1 LLGGENIM
9 SVSEKVSTTM
19 LWVKQF
25 STKTFSTIFN
35 KLLNIQFVKRN
46 KKGVVICLISWMV
59 INLGGFL
66 IYRHT
71 ATGLRDD
78 FYQKGISATQ
88 SLSVKTGSSLLG
100 KDILALNV
108 AIGEFAQKDNVVSA
122 AILDHEN
129 RVVAHSEPEMIN
141 RPLMSLRDIKQV
153 KTVDNVFIETGKGE
167 DDDIPLIRFSQD
179 ISYSG
184 IKIGKVYYVM
194 SCRKLNHALTRS
206 MMIFLSMLG
215 VSTILLALILFF
227 MDRISKAKAIET
239 RKKLEGMVK
248 IGPYLLKEKIGKGGM
263 AEMFLAD
270 YIREDG
276 FRRKVA
282 VKKVLPHL
290 AENQDFIKMFI
301 REARL
306 AALLQHPNIVQILDF
321 GKIQDVYVIAME
333 YIDGK
338 NLGEIMAQ
346 LKEGLPVDLSIFLIM
361 RICMG
366 LQHSH
371 TKTDDKTGESLHIVH
386 RDISPQNMMVSLLG
400 EVKITD
406 FGISKACSEPS
417 MTQAGVIKGKLSYLS
432 PEQALGQEVDHQADI
447 YALGLVFYE
456 ILSYEKVYRFNNH
469 MEAIQSIP
477 KKEIPPLISI
487 RPDIPDE
494 LNRIVM
500 KCLEKD
506 KKLRYQSAQEIHD
519 DLMNLKNK
527 LNITYDASSLA
538 DFMKKN
544 FKKAE

>member
-1 LLGGENIM
+1 MN
-9 SVSEKVSTTM
+9 VSAKVSTTV

-25 STKTFSTIFN
+25 STKTFSTISK
-35 KLLNIQFVKRN
+35 KLFSIQFVKRN
-46 KKGVVICLISWMV
+46 KRSIVICLISWLI
-59 INLGGFL
+59 INVGGFL
-66 IYRHT
+66 IYRNT
-71 ATGLRDD
+71 ATGLKND
-78 FYQKGISATQ
+78 FYQKGVSAIQ

-100 KDILALNV
+100 KDLLSLNV
-108 AIGEFAQKDNVVSA
+108 AIGEFAKKDNMVFA
-122 AILDHEN
+122 AIIDHKN
-129 RVVAHSEPEMIN
+129 RVVAHSKPEMIN
-141 RPLMSLRDIKQV
+141 RPLMSLQDIRQV
-153 KTVDNVFIETGKGE
+153 KIIDSVFIEIGKGE
-167 DDDIPLIRFSQD
+167 DGEIPVARFSQD

-184 IKIGKVYYVM
+184 IKIGKVYYIM
-194 SCRKLNHALTRS
+194 STTKLNHALTRS
-206 MMIFLSMLG
+206 RMIFLSMLAL
-215 VSTILLALILFF
+215 STILLVLILFF
-227 MDRISKAKAIET
+227 MDHISKAKAIKT

-282 VKKVLPHL
+282 IKKVLPHL
-290 AENQDFIKMFI
+290 ADNQDFIKMFI

-333 YIDGK
+333 YLEGK
-338 NLGEIMAQ
+338 NLGEIMAH

-371 TKTDDKTGESLHIVH
+371 TKTDDKSGEPLHIVH
-386 RDISPQNMMVSLLG
+386 RDISPQNMMISFLG

-406 FGISKACSEPS
+406 FGISKARSEPS
-417 MTQAGVIKGKLSYLS
+417 LTQAGVIKGKLSYLS
-432 PEQALGQEVDHQADI
+432 PEQALGQEVDHQVDI
-447 YALGLVFYE
+447 YALGLIFYE
-456 ILSYEKVYRFNNH
+456 ILSYKRVYRFNNH

-477 KKEIPPLISI
+477 KKEIPPLVSI

-506 KKLRYQSAQEIHD
+506 KKLRYQNAQEIHD

-527 LNITYDASSLA
+527 LNITYGASSLA

-544 FKKAE
+544 FGKPEKTT

>member
-1 LLGGENIM
+1 M
-9 SVSEKVSTTM
+9 SVSEKVTTTI

-25 STKTFSTIFN
+25 STNTFSTIFN

-46 KKGVVICLISWMV
+46 KKGVSICLIFWVV

-66 IYRHT
+66 IYRQS
-71 ATGLRDD
+71 ATGLKDD

-108 AIGEFAQKDNVVSA
+108 AIGEFVQKDNVVSTA
-122 AILDHEN
+122 VLDHEN
-129 RVVAHSEPEMIN
+129 KVVAHSEPEMTN
-141 RPLMSLRDIKQV
+141 RPLMSLQDIRQV
-153 KTVDNVFIETGKGE
+153 KTVDNVIIETGKGA

-194 SCRKLNHALTRS
+194 SAKKLNHALSRS
-206 MMIFLSMLG
+206 MMIFLSMLV
-215 VSTILLALILFF
+215 VSTILLALVLFF
-227 MDRISKAKAIET
+227 VDRISKAKAIET

-248 IGPYLLKEKIGKGGM
+248 IGPYLLKERIGKGGM

-321 GKIQDVYVIAME
+321 GKIQNVYVIAME

-371 TKTDDKTGESLHIVH
+371 TKTVDKTGEALHIVH
-386 RDISPQNMMVSLLG
+386 RDISPQNMMVSFLG

-406 FGISKACSEPS
+406 FGISKARSEPS

-456 ILSYEKVYRFNNH
+456 ILSYNKVYRFNNH

-527 LNITYDASSLA
+527 LNITYDASSLSN
-538 DFMKKN
+538 FMKEN
-544 FKKAE
+544 FRKAEKTT